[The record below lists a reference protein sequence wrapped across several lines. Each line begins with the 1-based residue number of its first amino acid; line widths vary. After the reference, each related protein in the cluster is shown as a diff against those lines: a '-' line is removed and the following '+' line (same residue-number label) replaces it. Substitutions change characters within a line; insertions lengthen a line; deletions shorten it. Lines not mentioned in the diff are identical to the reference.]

1 VPSRLVFTV
10 ATETHDEIAP
20 IPSVFCQEQT
30 SGASR
35 DYFTSSNAYLG
46 GPECEANL
54 DKFCRWKQICRCP
67 SWVIS
72 GNAHKEPM
80 TSAFHPIATEQRTQ
94 FYVGFVPDS
103 DIHWT
108 RLFDH
113 LVGAGEQRGRH
124 VQADRVRCL

>member
-1 VPSRLVFTV
+1 
-10 ATETHDEIAP
+10 
-20 IPSVFCQEQT
+20 
-30 SGASR
+30 
-35 DYFTSSNAYLG
+35 
-46 GPECEANL
+46 
-54 DKFCRWKQICRCP
+54 
-67 SWVIS
+67 
-72 GNAHKEPM
+72 M